1 VSRLLELASGQ
12 RRGQRG
18 AGWSGRATII
28 VGVLVVALALAAP
41 FTLSRFTIELTSLF
55 LPFCL
60 LALSIDLIWGENRLV
75 SFGHGAFFTAG
86 GYIGG
91 LILVGRPYN
100 PSGAAASFLDN
111 SSGTSTLQ
119 RVLADL
125 HSVTLDG
132 LPIPALIL
140 PPLICGLLGLI
151 VGLVVFR
158 VATPEVYVPLVTLG
172 IGVVAK
178 LWFNQETALG
188 ASNGLA
194 GIPTFTQTLTSSDS
208 ATPVY
213 LFNLAFVSL
222 GFAGYAVFRRTRWG
236 RTWRALGDDPIR
248 LEALGYRVRL
258 LRACGFGVSTAIAGL
273 AGALYAATS
282 AYMGPSI
289 ADVTFSAQAL
299 IWVAVG
305 GLGTVLGPLIGT
317 LLVKW
322 GEELLSSSLGIGNA
336 WPLVL
341 GLILIVIVVV
351 SPGGLLGL
359 RAELAGYISKFRR
372 PRGSPPGGTQPRP
385 VEDRLRSR
393 ASLTVD
399 DPSDA
404 GLDSHLTDSKT

>member
-1 VSRLLELASGQ
+1 VSRLLELASGRRSG
-12 RRGQRG
+12 RRGP
-18 AGWSGRATII
+18 GWSVRAAIV
-28 VGVLVVALALAAP
+28 VGVLALSIGLVAPLL
-41 FTLSRFTIELTSLF
+41 LSSFTIELTSLF

-91 LILVGRPYN
+91 LVLVGRPYN
-100 PSGAAASFLDN
+100 PSGAAASFLGG
-111 SSGTSTLQ
+111 SSSTSTLQ
-119 RVLADL
+119 RVLAHL
-125 HSVTLDG
+125 HSITVDG
-132 LPIPALIL
+132 LPIPALLL
-140 PPLICGLLGLI
+140 PPLICGVLGLV

-172 IGVVAK
+172 IGVVAE

-194 GIPTFTQTLTSSDS
+194 GIPTFTQTLTSSSS

-213 LFNLAFVSL
+213 LFNLAFVAL
-222 GFAGYAVFRRTRWG
+222 GFAAYAVFRRTRWG

-258 LRACGFGVSTAIAGL
+258 LRACGFGVSTAVAGL
-273 AGALYAATS
+273 AGALYAGTA

-305 GLGTVLGPLIGT
+305 GVGTVFGPLIGT
-317 LLVKW
+317 LIVKW
-322 GEELLSSSLGIGNA
+322 GEEILSSNLGIGNA

-341 GLILIVIVVV
+341 GLILILIVVV
-351 SPGGLLGL
+351 TPGGLLGL
-359 RAELAGYISKFRR
+359 RAELAAYRTKLRR
-372 PRGSPPGGTQPRP
+372 PRGSDSGGPPLAP
-385 VEDRLRSR
+385 VEDWPVNPEPL
-393 ASLTVD
+393 
-399 DPSDA
+399 A
-404 GLDSHLTDSKT
+404 GGRGSPTSNTNT